1 MEKQTAGRDNL
12 GDFAPKFASLNDNVL
27 FGEVWSR
34 EDKLSLKERSMITVV
49 ALMSKGILDSSLK
62 SHLEN
67 AKKNGITQEEMAEII
82 THVAFYAG
90 WPNAWATFRL
100 AKEVY
105 DEK

>member
-1 MEKQTAGRDNL
+1 
-12 GDFAPKFASLNDNVL
+12 
-27 FGEVWSR
+27 
-34 EDKLSLKERSMITVV
+34 MITVV